1 MLYMQENFSLQLSA
15 MVFNLE
21 QSLSKRR
28 HYRHLGMDNSLPVGW
43 MAGGSV
49 GEGGQAESAGRGPAP
64 CLVRPLAASLV
75 STQTMLVAHPPH

>member
-1 MLYMQENFSLQLSA
+1 MLYMQENFGLQLSA

-28 HYRHLGMDNSLPVGW
+28 HYRPLGMDNSLPVGW

-49 GEGGQAESAGRGPAP
+49 GEGGQVPWKKLLSGKGVFTFLEKRAE
-64 CLVRPLAASLV
+64 
-75 STQTMLVAHPPH
+75 